1 MKDDMQD
8 VRNEAMDRRLDAALG
23 EVVGGE
29 RAPDVTARV
38 VARAAA
44 GERIAA
50 PDFAP
55 ERPDGGLLRPLPI
68 PLPATA
74 PVRRLWFAA
83 AVLLGIAVVGGVAWL
98 QRHGTDPGYDPC
110 GGPVPLQEP
119 VPAERHRQIRSV
131 AELANL
137 PRTVTHV
144 EFRNLGDRA
153 ANALRECPW
162 VEHVEFVR
170 DDDDPLTAVGIAA
183 VCALPKLRSL
193 VVAEGNGIPADALR
207 ALGTAR
213 GLQAVRL
220 ISDAVDD
227 AVLVALATL
236 PDLRELEL
244 VGCRSFGE
252 LGMRAIASIRGLEA
266 LDLRGCTQ
274 LTTEQLA
281 LVGELRALKRLRLAG
296 LPNLRDR
303 AVMPLQ
309 NLVALEDLDLAE
321 GRFSSKAM
329 QALEPMVRLRRLVLE
344 DCKELVGSVLL
355 HVPVGVEELDLTH
368 CRFEAGAGRLL
379 ATRFPKLRRLR
390 LWEAEWLDDD
400 TFAALLRLPFLEH
413 LTVGECTKLTAV
425 HSEAILAAPRL
436 ASLDATRS
444 SCLTDAQAA
453 ELVAKRPSLKITR
466 KVW

>member
-1 MKDDMQD
+1 MNDDMQD
-8 VRNEAMDRRLDAALG
+8 VQNQAMDRRLEAALG
-23 EVVGGE
+23 EVLGGE
-29 RAPDVTARV
+29 SAPDVTARV
-38 VARAAA
+38 LARAAA

-50 PDFAP
+50 PDFAAQ
-55 ERPDGGLLRPLPI
+55 RPDGGSLRPLPR
-68 PLPATA
+68 PVAA

-83 AVLLGIAVVGGVAWL
+83 AVLFGVAVVGGVAWL
-98 QRHGTDPGYDPC
+98 QRRGAEPSGHDT
-110 GGPVPLQEP
+110 GPAPAPLQEP

-144 EFRNLGDRA
+144 ELRNLGDRA

-162 VEHVEFVR
+162 VEHVEFIR

-183 VCALPKLRSL
+183 VCALPKLRTL
-193 VVAEGNGIPADALR
+193 AVLEGNGIPADALR

-213 GLQAVRL
+213 GLQVVQL

-266 LDLRGCTQ
+266 LDLRGCSQ

-281 LVGELRALKRLRLAG
+281 LVGELRALKRLGLAS

-344 DCKELVGSVLL
+344 DCKELVGSALL
-355 HVPVGVEELDLTH
+355 HVPVGVEDLDLTR
-368 CRFEAGAGRLL
+368 CRFEAGTGRLL

-400 TFAALLRLPFLEH
+400 SFAALLRLPFLEH
-413 LTVGECTKLTAV
+413 LTVGDCTKLTAV
-425 HSEAILAAPRL
+425 HSEAILAARRL
-436 ASLDATRS
+436 ATLDATRS
-444 SCLTDAQAA
+444 SCLTDEQAA
-453 ELVAKRPSLKITR
+453 ELVAKRPSLKVTR

>member
-1 MKDDMQD
+1 MNDDMQD

-23 EVVGGE
+23 EVLGGE
-29 RAPDVTARV
+29 AAPDVTARV
-38 VARAAA
+38 LARAAA

-50 PDFAP
+50 PDFAAAL
-55 ERPDGGLLRPLPI
+55 PDGGSRRPLPR
-68 PLPATA
+68 PTAA

-83 AVLLGIAVVGGVAWL
+83 AVLFGVAVVGGVAWL
-98 QRHGTDPGYDPC
+98 QRVGAEPSGHDT
-110 GGPVPLQEP
+110 GPAPAPLQEP
-119 VPAERHRQIRSV
+119 VATDNHRQIRSV

-183 VCALPKLRSL
+183 VCALPKLRTL
-193 VVAEGNGIPADALR
+193 AVLEGNGIPAAALR

-227 AVLVALATL
+227 AVLVDLATL
-236 PDLRELEL
+236 PNLRELEL

-266 LDLRGCTQ
+266 LDLRGCSQ

-329 QALEPMVRLRRLVLE
+329 QALEPLVRLRRLVLE
-344 DCKELVGSVLL
+344 DCKELVGSALL
-355 HVPVGVEELDLTH
+355 HVPVGVEDLDVTR
-368 CRFEAGAGRLL
+368 CRFEPGTGRLL
-379 ATRFPKLRRLR
+379 ATRFPKLRRLCV
-390 LWEAEWLDDD
+390 WEAEWLDDD

-413 LTVGECTKLTAV
+413 LTVGDCTKLTAV
-425 HSEAILAAPRL
+425 HTEAILAARHL
-436 ASLDATRS
+436 TTLDVTRS
-444 SCLTDAQAA
+444 SCVTDEQAV
-453 ELVAKRPSLKITR
+453 ELVAKRPSLKVTR